1 MQLETQE
8 EKELWK
14 AVLCAVLST
23 ESFGSRV
30 AINAA
35 DEAVHEF
42 RKRTYVEKLDTG
54 I

>member
-14 AVLCAVLST
+14 QAVCAVLQT
-23 ESFGSRV
+23 ERCGWQESVNTGDLV
-30 AINAA
+30 V
-35 DEAVHEF
+35 EEF
-42 RKRTYVEKLDTG
+42 RKRTYEQVDTQ

>member
-14 AVLCAVLST
+14 AVVIAVLNT
-23 ESFGSRV
+23 ESYGV
-30 AINAA
+30 NNAYPTA
-35 DEAVHEF
+35 DHVVNEF
-42 RKRTYVEKLDTG
+42 RSRTYVEKLDTQ